1 MKKYILLL
9 FLLLSVMPALT
20 QNRKKTTP
28 KKTNVSI
35 KAETPGQ
42 NLYKEML
49 PATEKVMFIDSIVV
63 DNSNFLS
70 KIPLNA
76 ESGKLDLYS
85 HMNTG
90 KDPDATNAYLNELGT
105 KCYYSSGDTIFGR
118 HIYYTE
124 LIGNTWSEPQKIK
137 ELSKGNISLDY
148 PFLLTD
154 GITLYFSAKGNGSLG
169 GDDIF
174 MTHYDTDNNQYYA
187 PQNIGLP
194 YNSKH
199 NDYLLAIDDYDKLG
213 WLVTDRRQPE
223 GKVCIYTF
231 VPNETRIGF
240 DADNL
245 TDTQLESYASIKSI
259 RDTWK
264 FGDRNAALKRL
275 HDMKTRMTS
284 HQNQKQT
291 EFIVNDQVTY
301 HQISDFQFSESQK
314 LYKQYLIQK
323 KALSDLEASTE
334 QQRVQ
339 WHKAQRNEK
348 EQLAA
353 DIKKAEKNIEQLI
366 ADIHL
371 LEKKARNV
379 ENQRLYNKP

>member
-9 FLLLSVMPALT
+9 FLLLSMVPALA

-28 KKTNVSI
+28 KKTNVNV

-42 NLYKEML
+42 KLYKEML
-49 PATEKVMFIDSIVV
+49 PATEKVMFIDSVVV
-63 DNSNFLS
+63 DKSDFLS

-85 HMNTG
+85 RMNTG
-90 KDPDATNAYLNELGT
+90 EDPDATNAYLNELGT
-105 KCYYSSGDTIFGR
+105 KCYYSSGDTIYGR

-137 ELSKGNISLDY
+137 ELSRENTSPDY

-154 GITLYFSAKGNGSLG
+154 GVTLYFSAKGNGCLG

-199 NDYLLAIDDYDKLG
+199 NDYLLAIDDFDKLG

-245 TDTQLESYASIKSI
+245 TDTQLESYANIQSI

-275 HDMKTRMTS
+275 HDMKTRTAN
-284 HQNQKQT
+284 HQSRKQA
-291 EFIVNDQVTY
+291 EFVVNDQVTY
-301 HQISDFQFSESQK
+301 HQESDFQSSEGRQ
-314 LYKQYLIQK
+314 LYEQYLTK
-323 KALSDLEASTE
+323 KKVLSDLEANID
-334 QQRVQ
+334 QQRAQ
-339 WHKAQRNEK
+339 WRKAQRNEK
-348 EQLAA
+348 EQLAT
-353 DIKKAEKNIEQLI
+353 DIKKAEKNIEQLN

-371 LEKKARNV
+371 LEKKIRNA
-379 ENQRLYNKP
+379 EIQRLNK

>member
-9 FLLLSVMPALT
+9 FLLLSMVPALA

-28 KKTNVSI
+28 KKTNVNV

-42 NLYKEML
+42 KLYKEML
-49 PATEKVMFIDSIVV
+49 PATEKVMFIDSVVV
-63 DNSNFLS
+63 DKSDFLS

-90 KDPDATNAYLNELGT
+90 EDPDATNAYLNELGT
-105 KCYYSSGDTIFGR
+105 KCYYSSGDTIYGR

-137 ELSKGNISLDY
+137 ELSRENTSPDY

-154 GITLYFSAKGNGSLG
+154 GVTLYFSAKGNGCLG

-199 NDYLLAIDDYDKLG
+199 NDYLLAIDDFDKLG

-245 TDTQLESYASIKSI
+245 TDTQLESYANIQSI

-275 HDMKTRMTS
+275 HDMKTRTAN
-284 HQNQKQT
+284 HQSRKQA
-291 EFIVNDQVTY
+291 EFVVNDQVTY
-301 HQISDFQFSESQK
+301 HQESDFQSSEGRQ
-314 LYKQYLIQK
+314 LYEQYLTKK
-323 KALSDLEASTE
+323 KALSDLEANID
-334 QQRVQ
+334 QQRAQ
-339 WHKAQRNEK
+339 WRKAQRNEK
-348 EQLAA
+348 EQLAT
-353 DIKKAEKNIEQLI
+353 DIKKAEKNIEQLN

-371 LEKKARNV
+371 LEKKIRNA
-379 ENQRLYNKP
+379 EIQRLNK

>member
-9 FLLLSVMPALT
+9 FLLLSMVPALA

-28 KKTNVSI
+28 KKTNVNV

-42 NLYKEML
+42 KLYKEML
-49 PATEKVMFIDSIVV
+49 PATEKVMFIDSVVV
-63 DNSNFLS
+63 DKSDFLS

-85 HMNTG
+85 RMNTG
-90 KDPDATNAYLNELGT
+90 EDPDATNAYLNELGT
-105 KCYYSSGDTIFGR
+105 KCYYSSGDTIYGR

-137 ELSKGNISLDY
+137 ELSRENTSPDY

-154 GITLYFSAKGNGSLG
+154 GVTLYFSAKGNGCLG

-199 NDYLLAIDDYDKLG
+199 NDYLLAIDDFDKLG

-245 TDTQLESYASIKSI
+245 TDTQLESYANIQSI

-275 HDMKTRMTS
+275 HDMKTRTAN
-284 HQNQKQT
+284 HQSRKQA
-291 EFIVNDQVTY
+291 EFVVNDQVTY
-301 HQISDFQFSESQK
+301 HQESDFQSSEGRQ
-314 LYKQYLIQK
+314 LYEQYLTKK
-323 KALSDLEASTE
+323 KALSDLEANID
-334 QQRVQ
+334 QQRAQ
-339 WHKAQRNEK
+339 WRKAQRNEK
-348 EQLAA
+348 EQLAT
-353 DIKKAEKNIEQLI
+353 DIKKAEKNIEQLN

-371 LEKKARNV
+371 LEKKIRNA
-379 ENQRLYNKP
+379 EIQRLNK

>member
-9 FLLLSVMPALT
+9 FLLLSMVPALA

-28 KKTNVSI
+28 KKTNVSV

-42 NLYKEML
+42 KLYKEML
-49 PATEKVMFIDSIVV
+49 PATEKVMFIDSVVV
-63 DNSNFLS
+63 DKSDFLS

-85 HMNTG
+85 RMNTG
-90 KDPDATNAYLNELGT
+90 EDPDATNAYLNELGT
-105 KCYYSSGDTIFGR
+105 KCYYSSGDTIYGR

-137 ELSKGNISLDY
+137 ELSRENTSPDY

-154 GITLYFSAKGNGSLG
+154 GVTLYFSAKGNGCLG

-199 NDYLLAIDDYDKLG
+199 NDYLLAIDDFDKLG

-245 TDTQLESYASIKSI
+245 TDTQLESYANIQSI

-275 HDMKTRMTS
+275 HDMKTRTAN
-284 HQNQKQT
+284 HQSRKQA
-291 EFIVNDQVTY
+291 EFVVNDQVTY
-301 HQISDFQFSESQK
+301 HQESDFQSSEGRQ
-314 LYKQYLIQK
+314 LYEQYLTK
-323 KALSDLEASTE
+323 KKVLSDLEANID
-334 QQRVQ
+334 QQRAQ
-339 WHKAQRNEK
+339 WRKAQRNEK
-348 EQLAA
+348 EQLAT
-353 DIKKAEKNIEQLI
+353 DIKKAEKNIEQLN

-371 LEKKARNV
+371 LEKKIRNA
-379 ENQRLYNKP
+379 EIQRLNK

>member
-9 FLLLSVMPALT
+9 FLLLSMVPALA

-28 KKTNVSI
+28 KKTNVSV

-42 NLYKEML
+42 KLYKEML
-49 PATEKVMFIDSIVV
+49 PATEKVMFIDSVVV
-63 DNSNFLS
+63 DKSDFLS

-85 HMNTG
+85 RMNTG
-90 KDPDATNAYLNELGT
+90 EDPDATNAYLNELGT
-105 KCYYSSGDTIFGR
+105 KCYYSSGDTIYGR

-137 ELSKGNISLDY
+137 ELSRENTSPDY

-154 GITLYFSAKGNGSLG
+154 GVTLYFSAKGNGCLG

-174 MTHYDTDNNQYYA
+174 MTHYDTDNNQSYA

-199 NDYLLAIDDYDKLG
+199 NDYLLAIDDFDKLG

-245 TDTQLESYASIKSI
+245 TDTQLESYANIQSI

-275 HDMKTRMTS
+275 HDMKTRTAN
-284 HQNQKQT
+284 HQSRKQA
-291 EFIVNDQVTY
+291 EFVVNDQVTY
-301 HQISDFQFSESQK
+301 HQESDFQSSEGRQ
-314 LYKQYLIQK
+314 LYEQYLTK
-323 KALSDLEASTE
+323 KKVLSDLEANID
-334 QQRVQ
+334 QQRAQ
-339 WHKAQRNEK
+339 WRKAQRNEK
-348 EQLAA
+348 EQLAT
-353 DIKKAEKNIEQLI
+353 DIKKAEKNIEQLN

-371 LEKKARNV
+371 LEKKIRNA
-379 ENQRLYNKP
+379 EIQRLNK

>member
-9 FLLLSVMPALT
+9 FLLLSMVPALA

-28 KKTNVSI
+28 KKTNVNV

-42 NLYKEML
+42 KLYKEML
-49 PATEKVMFIDSIVV
+49 PATEKVMFIDSVVV
-63 DNSNFLS
+63 DKSDFLS

-90 KDPDATNAYLNELGT
+90 EDPDATNAYLNELGT
-105 KCYYSSGDTIFGR
+105 KCYYSSGDTIYGR

-137 ELSKGNISLDY
+137 ELSRENTSPDY

-154 GITLYFSAKGNGSLG
+154 GVTLYFSAKGNGCLG

-199 NDYLLAIDDYDKLG
+199 NDYLLAIDDFDKLG

-245 TDTQLESYASIKSI
+245 TDTQLESYANIQSI

-275 HDMKTRMTS
+275 HDMKTRTAN
-284 HQNQKQT
+284 HQSRKQA
-291 EFIVNDQVTY
+291 EFVVNDQVTY
-301 HQISDFQFSESQK
+301 HQESDFQSSEGRQ
-314 LYKQYLIQK
+314 LYEQYLTK
-323 KALSDLEASTE
+323 KKVLSDLEANID
-334 QQRVQ
+334 QQRAQ
-339 WHKAQRNEK
+339 WRKAQRNEK
-348 EQLAA
+348 EQLAT
-353 DIKKAEKNIEQLI
+353 DIKKAEKNIEQLN

-371 LEKKARNV
+371 LEKKIRNA
-379 ENQRLYNKP
+379 EIQRLNK

>member
-1 MKKYILLL
+1 
-9 FLLLSVMPALT
+9 
-20 QNRKKTTP
+20 
-28 KKTNVSI
+28 
-35 KAETPGQ
+35 
-42 NLYKEML
+42 
-49 PATEKVMFIDSIVV
+49 
-63 DNSNFLS
+63 
-70 KIPLNA
+70 
-76 ESGKLDLYS
+76 
-85 HMNTG
+85 
-90 KDPDATNAYLNELGT
+90 LGT
-105 KCYYSSGDTIFGR
+105 KCYYSSGDTIYGR

-137 ELSKGNISLDY
+137 ELSRENTSPDY

-154 GITLYFSAKGNGSLG
+154 GVTLYFSAKGNGCLG

-199 NDYLLAIDDYDKLG
+199 NDYLLAIDDFDKLG

-245 TDTQLESYASIKSI
+245 TDTQLESYANIQSI

-275 HDMKTRMTS
+275 HDMKTRTAN
-284 HQNQKQT
+284 HQSRKQA
-291 EFIVNDQVTY
+291 EFVVNDQVTY
-301 HQISDFQFSESQK
+301 HQESDFQSSEGRQ
-314 LYKQYLIQK
+314 LYEQYLTKK
-323 KALSDLEASTE
+323 KALSDLEANID
-334 QQRVQ
+334 QQRAQ
-339 WHKAQRNEK
+339 WRKAQRNEK
-348 EQLAA
+348 EQLAT
-353 DIKKAEKNIEQLI
+353 DIKKAEKNIEQLN

-371 LEKKARNV
+371 LEKKIRNA
-379 ENQRLYNKP
+379 EIQRLNK